1 MSVPVS
7 AVPPMTALL
16 TQPWREE
23 PLPGVVGVWS
33 EAGSGTGWF
42 PVSGVGAG
50 WEDAGAS
57 LDGVGEGVGVV
68 VVGDGA
74 GALWGDGT
82 GAGDGVGVGDGG
94 WLAGAGAG
102 AGVGVLVGVG
112 VGVGVAAGETFG
124 AADGAWAMH
133 EVAKR
138 AKSKKSLNPEKPM
151 VTCLRFAEIW
161 GKNVGE
167 GWELSKM
174 RMEVTNNESPS
185 LNRRECDGFIYK
197 KKLGGRW
204 KWRRLRREGGTCVVL
219 MYSSF
224 YQ

>member
-33 EAGSGTGWF
+33 EAGSGAGWF
-42 PVSGVGAG
+42 PAPGVGAG

-68 VVGDGA
+68 VVGAGA

-94 WLAGAGAG
+94 WLAGAG
-102 AGVGVLVGVG
+102 VGVRVG

-161 GKNVGE
+161 RKNVGE
-167 GWELSKM
+167 GRNLSKKRKEM
-174 RMEVTNNESPS
+174 SNNKSPS

-197 KKLGGRW
+197 KNLGGG
-204 KWRRLRREGGTCVVL
+204 ESGGGWGGRD
-219 MYSSF
+219 SSF

>member
-1 MSVPVS
+1 
-7 AVPPMTALL
+7 MTALL

-23 PLPGVVGVWS
+23 PPVGVGVWS
-33 EAGSGTGWF
+33 EAGSGAGWF
-42 PVSGVGAG
+42 PAPGVGAG

-57 LDGVGEGVGVV
+57 LDGVGDGVGVV
-68 VVGDGA
+68 VVGAGA

-82 GAGDGVGVGDGG
+82 GAGDGVGVGDGV

-102 AGVGVLVGVG
+102 AGVGVR

-151 VTCLRFAEIW
+151 VTCLRFAELW
-161 GKNVGE
+161 RENVGE

-174 RMEVTNNESPS
+174 RKEMSNNESP
-185 LNRRECDGFIYK
+185 
-197 KKLGGRW
+197 KL
-204 KWRRLRREGGTCVVL
+204 E
-219 MYSSF
+219 
-224 YQ
+224 